1 MLKRSRPLRIAV
13 LCSSRAPGLEPLL
26 SHPRRDDLYE
36 IACVITSEPYFAGR
50 APVENSGVSVLVHP
64 IRQFHQECGASLRN
78 EEVRRSY
85 DALTVHIL
93 QQLDVDAVLLL
104 GYLYVVSDVL
114 LAAFPDRVFNIHDSD
129 LTLTASNG
137 ERKYVGLHS
146 TLDTIL
152 GGDPDTRS
160 TLHLVTPKLDGG
172 PVLMQSAPYPV
183 APFARE
189 AAREGH
195 LDIVKAYAY
204 AQREWMMRHCW
215 GDLAIAAIEMVAS
228 EDVEAAFAE
237 ARSAGPQLLAPLP
250 GLQLVGST

>member
-1 MLKRSRPLRIAV
+1 MLKRSGPLRIAV
-13 LCSSRAPGLEPLL
+13 LCSSRAPGLETLL
-26 SHPRRDDLYE
+26 SDRRRDRLYDVV
-36 IACVITSEPYFAGR
+36 CVITSEALFAGR
-50 APVENSGVSVLVHP
+50 SAVESRGVTVLTHP

-137 ERKYVGLHS
+137 ERKYIGLHS
-146 TLDTIL
+146 TRDTIF
-152 GGDPDTRS
+152 GGEPETRS
-160 TLHLVTPKLDGG
+160 TLHIVTLKLDGG
-172 PVLMQSAPYPV
+172 PVLLQSASYPV

-204 AQREWMMRHCW
+204 AQREWMMRNCW
-215 GDLAIAAIEMVAS
+215 GELAVAAIEMVAS
-228 EDVEAAFAE
+228 EDVEATFAE
-237 ARSAGPQLLAPLP
+237 ARSEGPQLLAPLP
-250 GLQLVGST
+250 GLQLAGST